1 MCGKLAPLVLFLC
14 LLLVSPACAGLYEG
28 AAAYS
33 KGEYARA
40 YSELKPLAE
49 QGSPE
54 AQWYLGVMCHDG
66 QGVPQDYAQAVKW
79 FRKAVEQGHAG
90 AEYNLGVMFRRG
102 HGVQQDNVEAVK
114 WYRKAAEQGFAEAQ
128 YSMGVMVAEGQGVKQ
143 DFVQAHMWLDLAA
156 ASGDSS
162 AGKNREIIAAKMTPS
177 QIAEAQRLAKGWK
190 PKDRDW
196 LLPRQEEPERATGVP
211 N

>member
-1 MCGKLAPLVLFLC
+1 MCGKSAPLVLFLC
-14 LLLVSPACAGLYEG
+14 LSLVSPACAGLYEG

-49 QGSPE
+49 QGSSE
-54 AQWYLGVMCHDG
+54 AQWYLGVMYHDG

-79 FRKAVEQGHAG
+79 FRKAVEQGYAR
-90 AEYNLGVMFRRG
+90 AQYNLGVMYRRG

-128 YSMGVMVAEGQGVKQ
+128 YSLGVMVAEGQGVQQ
-143 DFVQAHMWLDLAA
+143 DFVQSHMWFDLAA

-162 AGKNREIIAAKMTPS
+162 AVKSREIIAVKMTPS
-177 QIAEAQRLAKGWK
+177 QIAEAQRLAKEWK
-190 PKDRDW
+190 PKGRD
-196 LLPRQEEPERATGVP
+196 
-211 N
+211 